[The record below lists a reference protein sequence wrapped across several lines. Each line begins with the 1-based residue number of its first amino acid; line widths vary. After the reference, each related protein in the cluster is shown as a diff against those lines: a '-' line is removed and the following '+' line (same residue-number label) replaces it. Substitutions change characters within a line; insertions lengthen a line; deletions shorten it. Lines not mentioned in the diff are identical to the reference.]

1 MNKIKPCRRVIAA
14 IRIWWLEL
22 EKKAVDTDITN
33 TCNEIT
39 NHRICGR
46 PATADAMRPY
56 LRNRVLESQA
66 LGAKIHQL
74 KESHETD

>member
-22 EKKAVDTDITN
+22 EKKVVDTDITN

-39 NHRICGR
+39 HHRLCGR
-46 PATADAMRPY
+46 PVTADAMRPY
-56 LRNRVLESQA
+56 LRDRVLESQA

>member
-46 PATADAMRPY
+46 PATAGAMRPY
-56 LRNRVLESQA
+56 LRDRVLESQA
-66 LGAKIHQL
+66 LKTKIHQL
-74 KESHETD
+74 KENLQ

>member
-22 EKKAVDTDITN
+22 EKKAVDTDISS

-39 NHRICGR
+39 HHRLCGR

-56 LRNRVLESQA
+56 LRDRVLESQA
-66 LGAKIHQL
+66 LGTKIHQL
-74 KESHETD
+74 KENLQ